1 MLFFLLRMLH
11 MTGYSFVHP
20 LIKRMITCNI
30 DDAHAMLVELEGAVD
45 SRTDLNETTEQAV
58 LRVLEAR
65 SSASGNLPLYAHFRQ
80 ELYKYREGMMKNPT
94 LTGQGP
100 CMDQGPSASLPVMP
114 GYRILPPTFHIH
126 PAVPITCALIL
137 AAGVAVGLRRR
148 RRRRRRRS
156 HQRTQ
161 ELGTH

>member
-1 MLFFLLRMLH
+1 MLFFLLRRLH
-11 MTGYSFVHP
+11 MTGYSFVRP
-20 LIKRMITCNI
+20 LIKRMITRNI

-45 SRTDLNETTEQAV
+45 SRTDLNETTEHAV

-80 ELYKYREGMMKNPT
+80 ELYKYREGMVKNPT
-94 LTGQGP
+94 LAGQGR
-100 CMDQGPSASLPVMP
+100 CMDQDQGPSASLPVMP

-126 PAVPITCALIL
+126 PAVSITCVLIL

-148 RRRRRRRS
+148 RRRRS

-161 ELGTH
+161 ELGTP